1 MSISTVIVM
10 IMVAFMFWGAIDKV
24 FFNNRFGYGEQ
35 FEEGVNTMGP
45 LAMSM
50 VGIMCLAPV
59 IGNLITPLVAPL
71 FNLVHAD
78 PAMFAGSILAID
90 MGGYPLAQAMT
101 DNQDIIV
108 LSGLLL
114 GSMLGC
120 TLVFSIPVSL
130 SIVDEGDKPYLA
142 EGMMIGIISIPFGTF
157 VGAMI
162 AGIPV
167 ALTLINLIPAV
178 ILSALLAI
186 GLWKIP
192 DKLLKGFSV
201 FSKIITIIIVMS
213 FACAIVE
220 GLTGIV
226 IIPGMD
232 PIGPQLEI
240 IGTIAI
246 TLAGAYPFVHFI
258 TSTMSKLLA
267 KFGKIL
273 GVNDVAVAGMIAA
286 IANSIPT
293 FGMVKDMDKRGKVIA
308 VAFAV
313 PAVAALGDHLG
324 YVSANAS
331 EYLMPVVVG
340 KLVAGVIAVA
350 VAMVFLRNE
359 ESEPAKEPEITQEEE
374 NLLQKEINI

>member
-1 MSISTVIVM
+1 MSVSTIIIY

-24 FFNNRFGYGEQ
+24 FLNNRFGYGAQ
-35 FEEGVNTMGP
+35 FEEGINTMGP

-59 IGNLITPLVAPL
+59 IGNILTPIVAPA
-71 FNLVHAD
+71 FNLIGAD
-78 PAMFAGSILAID
+78 PAMFSGSLLAID
-90 MGGYPLAQAMT
+90 MGGFPLAQAMT
-101 DNQDIIV
+101 SNQDIVV
-108 LSGLLL
+108 LSGILLA
-114 GSMLGC
+114 SMLGC
-120 TLVFSIPVSL
+120 TIVFSIPVSL
-130 SIVDEGDKPYLA
+130 SIVEEKDKTFLA
-142 EGMMIGIISIPFGTF
+142 KGMMIGIISIPFGTF
-157 VGAMI
+157 IGAMI

-167 ALTLINLIPAV
+167 LLTLINIVPAAL
-178 ILSALLAI
+178 LSILLAI

-192 DKLLKGFSV
+192 NGLLKGFSM

-246 TLAGAYPFVHFI
+246 TLAGAYPLVHFI
-258 TSTMSKLLA
+258 TTTMSKLLS
-267 KFGKIL
+267 KFGKIM
-273 GVNDVAVAGMIAA
+273 GVNDIAVAGMIAA
-286 IANSIPT
+286 LANSIPT
-293 FGMVKDMDKRGKVIA
+293 FGMVKDMDNRGKVIA
-308 VAFAV
+308 IAFAV

-331 EYLMPVVVG
+331 EYLLPLVIG
-340 KLVAGVIAVA
+340 KVAAGIIAVLVALL
-350 VAMVFLRNE
+350 FLKNDKNE
-359 ESEPAKEPEITQEEE
+359 AIKVEGE
-374 NLLQKEINI
+374 